1 MKRNPIYQTVII
13 LIFLYLSYLFS
24 QNTESNNLTT
34 DIHPLGIAPKQQE
47 GYGNGVNQLAQP
59 DDVEFLKDGSMLV
72 SDVNNNRLQLFSGDG
87 DFIKTIS
94 SKDLHLEGEI
104 TPTGI
109 GQDAERYIYVSC
121 EGSGVVVRMNPDLT
135 FNQFIGKSCDIKDTE
150 YYCPENENCLVNP
163 QGLAASANG
172 DVFVIDMEKSF
183 RRGADGN
190 IRNFGFRKFK
200 KITEKSGT
208 KYVFDKEFANTQE
221 ITKVMRKSEGMAIS
235 ESKNILFIAEEKP
248 IPSQFENV
256 NRFRYV
262 AAFDLKSGKFLNKL
276 YGVTLENSEI
286 VAGDFTDS
294 VEGVAVYMDY
304 LFAVDEKAGSVFIFD
319 IESGEMKGHFG
330 SRAPF
335 YCDDE
340 SNCEIDGINYNEQTI
355 IAGIAQPHL
364 KNSWQNNELASPDGI
379 NVVELPD
386 GKKRLAVVDQWNMRI
401 VVYDLDEIINLINK
415 TE

>member
-24 QNTESNNLTT
+24 QNTESKNLTS

-59 DDVEFLKDGSMLV
+59 DDVEFLKDGFMLV

-87 DFIKTIS
+87 TFNKTIS
-94 SKDLHLEGEI
+94 AKDLHLEGEI

-109 GQDAERYIYVSC
+109 GQDAEGFIYISC
-121 EGSGVVVRMNPDLT
+121 EGSGVVVRLNPDLT
-135 FNQFIGKSCDIKDTE
+135 FDQFIGKYCDIKDTE

-163 QGLAASANG
+163 QGLAVSANG
-172 DVFVIDMEKSF
+172 DVFIIDMEKSL
-183 RRGADGN
+183 RRGANCN
-190 IRNFGFRKFK
+190 IRNFGFRQFEQ
-200 KITEKSGT
+200 ITDTSGT
-208 KYVFDKEFANTQE
+208 KYIYDKEFASTQE
-221 ITKVMRKSEGMAIS
+221 VTKVMRKSEGMSIN

-256 NRFRYV
+256 NRYRYI

-276 YGVTLENSEI
+276 YGVTLENGEI

-294 VEGVAVYMDY
+294 VEGVAVYKDF

-330 SRAPF
+330 CRAPF

-386 GKKRLAVVDQWNMRI
+386 GSKRLAVVDQWNMRI
-401 VVYDLDEIINLINK
+401 VIYDLDEIINLINK
-415 TE
+415 PE